1 MKNIALTS
9 LVADALSLGSH
20 WIYSQREIADKFGS
34 ITGYSDP
41 ATSYHPGK
49 QAGDFTHYGDQTMVL
64 LRSLALHGRFD
75 LASFANEWRAFWE
88 SPETQSYRDGATKA
102 TLANLRNGLP
112 PAQAASP
119 SNDIAGAAR
128 IAPLFLL
135 KWKSND
141 DLIAAARAQTSFTHG
156 DPAVVEAAEFFARVT
171 LAVQEGIAI
180 PDALRAAAP
189 LTAWNAIPG
198 SGSKPPSHPALPQ
211 PSDSAAT
218 KAHGLTCHVPDAFP
232 AVCHLLL
239 RHPDDVVA
247 ALTANVEAGGDNAA
261 RGMIIGMIHGAKP
274 DAKPLPEALAHR
286 PSRLRRDP
294 TTHRNHPLPC
304 LKPTTSS
311 CSAADGP
318 RTSPFPPPR
327 LA

>member
-1 MKNIALTS
+1 MNNIVLTS
-9 LVADALSLGSH
+9 LIADALSLGSH
-20 WIYSQREIADKFGS
+20 WIYSQREIADKFGK

-64 LRSLALHGRFD
+64 LRSLALQGRFD
-75 LASFANEWRAFWE
+75 LASIADEWRAFWE
-88 SPETQSYRDGATKA
+88 NPETQSYRDGATKA
-102 TLANLRNGLP
+102 TLANLRSGLP

-156 DPAVVEAAEFFARVT
+156 DPAVVDTAEFFARVT
-171 LAVQEGIAI
+171 LAVQEGVAI
-180 PDALRAAAP
+180 PDALRGIAQLVAG
-189 LTAWNAIPG
+189 NAIP
-198 SGSKPPSHPALPQ
+198 SDWFDAALASSTSAT
-211 PSDSAAT
+211 SDSAAT
-218 KAHGLTCHVPDAFP
+218 KAHGLTCHIPEAFP

-239 RHPDDVVA
+239 RHPDDMAA

-274 DAKPLPEALAHR
+274 DAKPLPEHWLKG
-286 PSRLRRDP
+286 LRAYSEIQQLIG
-294 TTHRNHPLPC
+294 TIHSH
-304 LKPTTSS
+304 
-311 CSAADGP
+311 A
-318 RTSPFPPPR
+318 
-327 LA
+327 

>member
-1 MKNIALTS
+1 MKNILITS

-20 WIYSQREIADKFGS
+20 WIYSQREIADKFGD

-49 QAGDFTHYGDQTMVL
+49 QAGDFTHYGDQTMLL

-88 SPETQSYRDGATKA
+88 NPETQSYRDGATKA
-102 TLANLRNGLP
+102 TLANLRNGLLP
-112 PAQAASP
+112 SQAASP

-135 KWKSND
+135 KWKSD
-141 DLIAAARAQTSFTHG
+141 DDFIAAARAQTSFTHG

-171 LAVQEGIAI
+171 LAVQKGIAI
-180 PDALRAAAP
+180 PDALHAVVP
-189 LTAWNAIPG
+189 HTAWNAIPG
-198 SGSKPPSHPALPQ
+198 VWFEAALA
-211 PSDSAAT
+211 SSASAATDSSAT

-239 RHPDDVVA
+239 RHADDGVA
-247 ALTANVEAGGDNAA
+247 ALTANVAAGGDSAA

-274 DAKPLPEALAHR
+274 DAKPLPEHWLTD
-286 PSRLRRDP
+286 LRAYSEIQQLIK
-294 TTHRNHPLPC
+294 TIHSH
-304 LKPTTSS
+304 
-311 CSAADGP
+311 A
-318 RTSPFPPPR
+318 
-327 LA
+327 